1 MTRTFLVRKSL
12 RNLSSI
18 RKFSRNNSEIISSKQ
33 RNVRNV
39 RSSLNQIITAKC
51 MMTDNNFH
59 RYDQKKSLVIN
70 KSITVR
76 NKAFVV

>member
-1 MTRTFLVRKSL
+1 
-12 RNLSSI
+12 
-18 RKFSRNNSEIISSKQ
+18 
-33 RNVRNV
+33 
-39 RSSLNQIITAKC
+39 